1 MSSRSDPVGG
11 SVYILIGP
19 ILDGKFLSDVVS
31 IFHTCMMRLIRI
43 DAWADC
49 NTGTG
54 SVLECLIKL
63 CQYCLSA
70 TCEALVFI
78 GASGHRQ
85 RFQVSMRER
94 GSSSA
99 PCASALDALVLVQ
112 RTTTVVQ

>member
-1 MSSRSDPVGG
+1 VPSR
-11 SVYILIGP
+11 VYVHSL
-19 ILDGKFLSDVVS
+19 LDGLTACGGIAV
-31 IFHTCMMRLIRI
+31 RLIRI